1 MPPVDV
7 RKNRELTLTNMRL
20 QREVE
25 RLKLQMSDGEALKK
39 EARTAKCKLE
49 EERKAR
55 LRIEAELDRHVQS
68 GASDRSLGFEDE
80 DLGSSPG
87 WWAATVSNY
96 CPSRP
101 RVILIQTGHPIWRM
115 VLQIIFWEVP
125 LADWLIL

>member
-68 GASDRSLGFEDE
+68 GASDRSPGFEDE
-80 DLGSSPG
+80 DLGSFPACLG
-87 WWAATVSNY
+87 
-96 CPSRP
+96 SR
-101 RVILIQTGHPIWRM
+101 
-115 VLQIIFWEVP
+115 
-125 LADWLIL
+125 

>member
-55 LRIEAELDRHVQS
+55 LRIEAELDRHVKS
-68 GASDRSLGFEDE
+68 GTDVGAAGF
-80 DLGSSPG
+80 GIG
-87 WWAATVSNY
+87 
-96 CPSRP
+96 
-101 RVILIQTGHPIWRM
+101 
-115 VLQIIFWEVP
+115 VP
-125 LADWLIL
+125 